1 MNITEKQFDKLQMPY
16 GHQLYEQQQTSFV
29 GDDANDSLRDWS
41 GRENFFVSFKNS
53 TGSEEYN
60 REEEMD
66 IEWAKIAKLSGERW
80 SKENPY

>member
-1 MNITEKQFDKLQMPY
+1 MSITEKEFDILQLSY
-16 GHQLYEQQQTSFV
+16 DQQLYEQQQTNFI

-41 GRENFFVSFKNS
+41 GSENFFVSFNDS

-60 REEEMD
+60 REEEIE
-66 IEWAKIAKLSGERW
+66 IEWATIAKLSGERW